1 MTHELTAIKRAQAPT
16 TRHLPLTPDLFE
28 CFSPSYS
35 DDTISPV
42 RPELF
47 HQLPRLRVAS
57 GTFARDPN
65 SSSTSTTIM
74 QVPVEILAQ
83 VIENLGDIALLE
95 ELLNLRLASSK
106 RYLPS

>member
-1 MTHELTAIKRAQAPT
+1 
-16 TRHLPLTPDLFE
+16 
-28 CFSPSYS
+28 
-35 DDTISPV
+35 
-42 RPELF
+42 
-47 HQLPRLRVAS
+47 
-57 GTFARDPN
+57 
-65 SSSTSTTIM
+65 M